1 MILLDALRLMHNG
14 PNSDLEIVIYQ
25 EDCKTVS
32 TKLKDL
38 TFEEVKDLFDCNVL
52 ETVFDTV
59 NERIKITIDW
69 GDCI

>member
-1 MILLDALRLMHNG
+1 MILLDALRLIHNA
-14 PNSDLEIVIYQ
+14 PNSNLEIVIYQ
-25 EDCKTVS
+25 EDYKTIS

>member
-1 MILLDALRLMHNG
+1 MILLDALRLIHNG

-25 EDCKTVS
+25 EGCKTVS

-52 ETVFDTV
+52 ETVFDTI